1 MLVRSPVRPRFA
13 PARLG
18 YCALFGAALAAA
30 PARAQVAPA
39 PADTTARA
47 TGNPARL
54 DAGNGSRLFV
64 GPTARNLR
72 RGEGTVQ
79 NIAVFALTADY
90 GISDRFSVGV
100 LGTAV
105 PGLGEYNLVGITP
118 KFSVPV
124 GRRLH
129 VGVGAFGVYVAGTAV
144 GLTYANATL
153 GTADHQLTAGVGFGF
168 SGGGGFGSTPLLMLG
183 GATRLGRRLFLVDET
198 YLLRTSS
205 GRRISALAGVV
216 GGRAVWP
223 RLSASLGLAYLAYDY
238 REQSGSS
245 TISNRNGAVG
255 PYADV
260 TFRFGRAR

>member
-1 MLVRSPVRPRFA
+1 MANYFRFA

-18 YCALFGAALAAA
+18 RLVLLGAALAAA

-39 PADTTARA
+39 PPDTAAKPPSLLAR
-47 TGNPARL
+47 PY
-54 DAGNGSRLFV
+54 AGNGSRLFV

-79 NIAVFALTADY
+79 NIAVFALAADY
-90 GISDRFSVGV
+90 GLSDQFSVGV
-100 LGTAV
+100 LGTFV
-105 PGLGEYNLVGITP
+105 PGFGNYNLVGIAP
-118 KFSVPV
+118 KLSVPV
-124 GRRLH
+124 GERVR
-129 VGVGAFGVYVAGTAV
+129 VGVGAFGLYVAGTAV

-168 SGGGGFGSTPLLMLG
+168 SGSGGFGSTPLLLLG

-198 YLLRTSS
+198 YLLHTSS
-205 GRRISALAGVV
+205 GRRITALAGVA

-238 REQSGSS
+238 REQSTSS

>member
-1 MLVRSPVRPRFA
+1 MSIRFRSAV
-13 PARLG
+13 ARLG
-18 YCALFGAALAAA
+18 RLVLLGAALATA
-30 PARAQVAPA
+30 PARAQVVPA
-39 PADTTARA
+39 PRDTTAQPMPLPGR
-47 TGNPARL
+47 P

-90 GISDRFSVGV
+90 GFSGRFSVGM
-100 LGTAV
+100 LGTFV
-105 PGLGEYNLVGITP
+105 PGLGNYNLVGIAP
-118 KFSVPV
+118 KLSVPV
-124 GRRLH
+124 GGRVH
-129 VGVGAFGVYVAGTAV
+129 VGVGAFGLYVAGTTV

-168 SGGGGFGSTPLLMLG
+168 SGSGGFGSTPLLMLG
-183 GATRLGRRLFLVDET
+183 GATRLGRRLFLVDES
-198 YLLRTSS
+198 YLLHTSS
-205 GRRISALAGVV
+205 GRRITALAGIA

-238 REQSGSS
+238 REQSTSS
-245 TISNRNGAVG
+245 SISNRNGAVG
-255 PYADV
+255 PYADF

>member
-1 MLVRSPVRPRFA
+1 MSIRFCSA
-13 PARLG
+13 PAHFS
-18 YCALFGAALAAA
+18 CVALLGAALAAA
-30 PARAQVAPA
+30 PALAQAPPTDSTAKA
-39 PADTTARA
+39 PGNLAR
-47 TGNPARL
+47 PY
-54 DAGNGSRLFV
+54 AGNGSRLFV

-79 NIAVFALTADY
+79 DIAVFGLAADY

-100 LGTAV
+100 LGTFV

-124 GRRLH
+124 GERVH

-144 GLTYANATL
+144 GLTYANATF
-153 GTADHQLTAGVGFGF
+153 GTANQQLTAGVGFGF
-168 SGGGGFGSTPLLMLG
+168 SGSGGFGSTPLLMLG

-205 GRRISALAGVV
+205 GRNLSALAGVV
-216 GGRAVWP
+216 GGRVVWP

-245 TISNRNGAVG
+245 TVSNRNGAVG

-260 TFRFGRAR
+260 TFRFGRVK

>member
-1 MLVRSPVRPRFA
+1 MPIRFCFV

-18 YCALFGAALAAA
+18 RFVLLGATLAAA
-30 PARAQVAPA
+30 PARAQVARPDTAATA
-39 PADTTARA
+39 P
-47 TGNPARL
+47 GHPARPY
-54 DAGNGSRLFV
+54 AGNGSRLFV

-79 NIAVFALTADY
+79 DIAVFALAADY

-100 LGTAV
+100 LGTFA
-105 PGLGEYNLVGITP
+105 PGFGRYNLVGVTP
-118 KFSVPV
+118 KLSVPV
-124 GRRLH
+124 GPRLH
-129 VGVGAFGVYVAGTAV
+129 VGVGAFGLYAAGTAV

-168 SGGGGFGSTPLLMLG
+168 SGGGGFGRTPLLLLG
-183 GATRLGRRLFLVDET
+183 GATRLGRRLFLLDET
-198 YLLRTSS
+198 YLLHSNS
-205 GRRISALAGVV
+205 GRRLTALAGVV

-238 REQSGSS
+238 REQSTS
-245 TISNRNGAVG
+245 TTVSNRTGAVG

-260 TFRFGRAR
+260 TFRFGGAK

>member
-1 MLVRSPVRPRFA
+1 MFIRRRSA
-13 PARLG
+13 PALLG
-18 YCALFGAALAAA
+18 HLLLLGAALAAA
-30 PARAQVAPA
+30 PAHAQVAPA
-39 PADTTARA
+39 PADTTA
-47 TGNPARL
+47 NPGRSQVRPN
-54 DAGNGSRLFV
+54 AGNGSRLFV

-90 GISDRFSVGV
+90 GLNDRFSVGI
-100 LGTAV
+100 LGTFV
-105 PGLGEYNLVGITP
+105 PGFGDYNLVGIAP

-124 GRRLH
+124 GPQLH
-129 VGVGAFGVYVAGTAV
+129 VGVGAFGLYVAGTAV

-168 SGGGGFGSTPLLMLG
+168 SGSGGFGSTPLLMLG

-198 YLLRTSS
+198 YLLHTSS
-205 GRRISALAGVV
+205 GRRITALAGVV
-216 GGRAVWP
+216 GGRTVWP

-238 REQSGSS
+238 REQSSSS

-260 TFRFGRAR
+260 TFHFGRAR

>member
-1 MLVRSPVRPRFA
+1 MLLRFRSA

-18 YCALFGAALAAA
+18 RLALLGAALAAA

-39 PADTTARA
+39 DTTAKA
-47 TGNPARL
+47 LGNPARL
-54 DAGNGSRLFV
+54 YAGNGSRLFV

-79 NIAVFALTADY
+79 DIAVFALTADY

-100 LGTAV
+100 LGTFA
-105 PGLGEYNLVGITP
+105 PGFGDYNLVGISP

-124 GRRLH
+124 GSRLH
-129 VGVGAFGVYVAGTAV
+129 VGVGAFGLYVAGTAV

-168 SGGGGFGSTPLLMLG
+168 SGSGGFGSTPLLMLG
-183 GATRLGRRLFLVDET
+183 GATRLGRRLFLVNET
-198 YLLRTSS
+198 YLLHTSS
-205 GRRISALAGVV
+205 GRRITALAGIA

-223 RLSASLGLAYLAYDY
+223 RLSIGLGLAYLAYDY
-238 REQSGSS
+238 REQSSSS

-255 PYADV
+255 PYADI
-260 TFRFGRAR
+260 TFRFGRPK

>member
-1 MLVRSPVRPRFA
+1 MSVRLRSVL
-13 PARLG
+13 ARLG
-18 YCALFGAALAAA
+18 RLALLGAVLAAA
-30 PARAQVAPA
+30 PARAQVAP
-39 PADTTARA
+39 PDTTTQAP
-47 TGNPARL
+47 GNPARPY
-54 DAGNGSRLFV
+54 AGNGSRLFV

-100 LGTAV
+100 LGTFA
-105 PGLGEYNLVGITP
+105 PGFGAYNLVGIAP

-124 GRRLH
+124 GERLH
-129 VGVGAFGVYVAGTAV
+129 VGVGAFGLYVAGTAV
-144 GLTYANATL
+144 GLTYANATF
-153 GTADHQLTAGVGFGF
+153 GPADHQLTAGVGFGV
-168 SGGGGFGSTPLLMLG
+168 SGSGGFGSTPVLVLG

-198 YLLRTSS
+198 YLLHTSS

-223 RLSASLGLAYLAYDY
+223 RLSASLGLAYLGYDY

-245 TISNRNGAVG
+245 AISNRNGAVG

>member
-1 MLVRSPVRPRFA
+1 MSIRFRSA

-18 YCALFGAALAAA
+18 RLALLGAALAAA
-30 PARAQVAPA
+30 PAHAQTAAP
-39 PADTTARA
+39 DTTTKASRNLARA
-47 TGNPARL
+47 Y
-54 DAGNGSRLFV
+54 AGNGSRLFV

-72 RGEGTVQ
+72 RGEGTIQ

-90 GISDRFSVGV
+90 GISNRFSVGV
-100 LGTAV
+100 LGTFV
-105 PGLGEYNLVGITP
+105 PGLGGYNLVGIAP
-118 KFSVPV
+118 KFGVPV
-124 GRRLH
+124 GQRLH
-129 VGVGAFGVYVAGTAV
+129 VGVGAFGLYVAGTAV
-144 GLTYANATL
+144 GLTYANATF

-168 SGGGGFGSTPLLMLG
+168 SGSGGFGGTPLLMLG

-198 YLLRTSS
+198 YLLHTNS

-245 TISNRNGAVG
+245 TISNRNGTAR

-260 TFRFGRAR
+260 TFRFGQAKQ

>member
-1 MLVRSPVRPRFA
+1 MHLRSCFVS
-13 PARLG
+13 ARLG
-18 YCALFGAALAAA
+18 GLALLGAALAPA
-30 PARAQVAPA
+30 PARAQAA
-39 PADTTARA
+39 PADTTVAA
-47 TGNPARL
+47 AASPARPY
-54 DAGNGSRLFV
+54 AGNGSRLFV

-90 GISDRFSVGV
+90 GLSNRFSVGV
-100 LGTAV
+100 LGTFA
-105 PGLGEYNLVGITP
+105 PGLGRYNLVGIAP
-118 KFSVPV
+118 KLSVPL

-129 VGVGAFGVYVAGTAV
+129 VGGGAFGLYVAGTAV

-168 SGGGGFGSTPLLMLG
+168 SGGGGFGRTPVLLLG

-198 YLLRTSS
+198 YLLRTNS

-245 TISNRNGAVG
+245 TLSNRNQALG

-260 TFRFGRAR
+260 TFRFGRAK

>member
-1 MLVRSPVRPRFA
+1 MRTRFCSI
-13 PARLG
+13 PAHLG
-18 YCALFGAALAAA
+18 RFVLLGAALAAG
-30 PARAQVAPA
+30 PARAQVAP
-39 PADTTARA
+39 PDTAVKA
-47 TGNPARL
+47 TGTPARPY
-54 DAGNGSRLFV
+54 AGNGSRLFV

-79 NIAVFALTADY
+79 DIAVFALAADY
-90 GISDRFSVGV
+90 GISDRVSVGV
-100 LGTAV
+100 LGTFV
-105 PGLGEYNLVGITP
+105 PGLGKYNLVGITP

-124 GRRLH
+124 GERVH
-129 VGVGAFGVYVAGTAV
+129 VGAGAFGLYVNGTAV

-168 SGGGGFGSTPLLMLG
+168 SGSGGFGSTPVLMLG

-198 YLLRTSS
+198 YLLHTSS
-205 GRRISALAGVV
+205 GRRISALAGVA

-245 TISNRNGAVG
+245 AISNRNGAVG

-260 TFRFGRAR
+260 TFRFGQAK